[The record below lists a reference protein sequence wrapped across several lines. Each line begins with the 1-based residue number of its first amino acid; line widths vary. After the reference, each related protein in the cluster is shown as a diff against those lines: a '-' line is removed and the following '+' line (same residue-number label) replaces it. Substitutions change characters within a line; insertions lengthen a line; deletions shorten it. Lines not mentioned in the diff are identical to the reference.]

1 MSDVHTSNIS
11 KVYSNVLN
19 FDKNFP
25 IAIHG
30 IDFTVVIDMQ
40 YHRMC
45 FYFSIPKNDHNGLM
59 SLFPSFAFVVADVFE
74 ILPTLIDAEVSI
86 RSLLCFLIR
95 IMLMRL

>member
-25 IAIHG
+25 IAI
-30 IDFTVVIDMQ
+30 TVVIDMQ

-45 FYFSIPKNDHNGLM
+45 FYFSIPRNDHNGLM
-59 SLFPSFAFVVADVFE
+59 SLFPSFAFVIADVFE

>member
-25 IAIHG
+25 IAI
-30 IDFTVVIDMQ
+30 TVVIDMQ
-40 YHRMC
+40 SHRMC
-45 FYFSIPKNDHNGLM
+45 FYFSIPRNDHNGLM

>member
-45 FYFSIPKNDHNGLM
+45 FYFSIPRNDHNGSM
-59 SLFPSFAFVVADVFE
+59 SLFPSFVADVFE
-74 ILPTLIDAEVSI
+74 ILPTLIDAKVSI
-86 RSLLCFLIR
+86 RSMLCFLIR